1 MKSNT
6 TSVREIMDMARD
18 AYNNT
23 LNETTRL
30 MKAAYGINPA
40 YLKDAIK
47 FSLED
52 LEGYD
57 EEAIQKIY
65 DLYYTGEEEHKE
77 TDITKMRATLI
88 DCKRLSNTAFQ
99 TKEEYDKI
107 QEIYD
112 ESVDTEW
119 KRRNSKE
126 YREATLKR
134 LDTWREELKQLDS
147 VKDSKSIRDLRG
159 KIEFLESTI
168 TLDFIVDR
176 IQHVDTE
183 KASIIRQFFSERE
196 GGYAK
201 NRCIQRSPKFGF
213 DANWYKYFFNL
224 EENFLPEEYHVFNNL
239 FLFNVMRFVGYQDP
253 YSVKERGMV
262 QSIINSLTGLVY
274 HKFEDHSM
282 EEMIIKLIE
291 QYDSYFMEYRE
302 KFESENTTHPNH
314 PIRLEYSKKIEADK
328 RNEILASLQK
338 FDLPVPENAADM
350 SVRELHKYFNHA
362 MEEMV
367 AKNTKEKELHGDAE
381 VSEEEGVTKIAPTF
395 LKDKYRNPIDVI
407 DGHNYFFE
415 YKYSQTPYAIS
426 YQKLHERLIE
436 SGTSKK
442 HAMFE
447 LYNPDVHTVD
457 LYGAANLSQEEQ
469 EVALEEMKQN
479 FWYFWKY
486 ALGMSINMGEFLM
499 IDAEISKRTSTDEG
513 IVEYP
518 NTWECFSRYAGKT
531 VTSAALLLWKFLF
544 YPEQYLSFVIIAPT
558 MHEDAAYNDVIR
570 SLFNKLPSWLRD
582 KKSIWDEE
590 VKKAT
595 KIHYWYSIDQL
606 REYIH
611 NLRTKYEDNIPKF
624 YLQICDMEFVDGIN
638 QFFAKEEHVS
648 ILSYAELH
656 MHSVPKNPDEVPFLN
671 ERLDRYSDNLHGY
684 KEQDGH
690 EIYRLYDVDDSNGR
704 TFNYLL
710 VNDKPIISSELINY
724 IEVAPDNLWLIKP
737 NGTIFDDFTGIT
749 RYREIYLKR
758 VTEDMIVLYK
768 KEGMTD
774 QQICSPS
781 FKPSYITYREAMD
794 DTTFDEIM
802 AKMEQAEKVK
812 RDSEAM
818 KKLFKYD
825 KPVELLKE
833 KMDTEGTMSVED
845 YLAGDI
851 KS

>member
-30 MKAAYGINPA
+30 MKATYGINPA
-40 YLKDAIK
+40 YLKDAVK

-52 LEGYD
+52 LEGY
-57 EEAIQKIY
+57 EGEAIQKMY
-65 DLYYTGEEEHKE
+65 DLYYTGEEEYKE
-77 TDITKMRATLI
+77 TDLAKMREALVN
-88 DCKRLSNTAFQ
+88 CKKLSNTAFQ

-126 YREATLKR
+126 YKEATLKR
-134 LDTWREELKQLDS
+134 LDTWREELKQLDP
-147 VKDSKSIRDLRG
+147 VKDSKTIRDLRG
-159 KIEFLESTI
+159 KIEFLESTV

-291 QYDSYFMEYRE
+291 QYDSYFMDYKE
-302 KFESENTTHPNH
+302 KFETDNTTHPNH
-314 PIRLEYSKKIEADK
+314 PIRLAYSKKLEADK
-328 RNEILASLQK
+328 RNEIMASLQK
-338 FDLPVPENAADM
+338 FELPVPENVAEM
-350 SVRELHKYFNHA
+350 SVQELHKYFNHA

-367 AKNTKEKELHGDAE
+367 AKNTKEKELHGEAE

-395 LKDKYRNPIDVI
+395 LKDKYRNPIDLI
-407 DGHNYFFE
+407 DGHYYFFD
-415 YKYSQTPYAIS
+415 YKYSQTEYSKA
-426 YQKLHERLIE
+426 YQELHERLIE
-436 SGTSKK
+436 SGTNKV
-442 HAMFE
+442 HDMFE
-447 LYNPDVHTVD
+447 LLNPDVHTID
-457 LYGAANLSQEEQ
+457 LHEAELMQDEKDA
-469 EVALEEMKQN
+469 VLEEMKKN

-486 ALGMSINMGEFLM
+486 ALGMSINMAEFLM
-499 IDAEISKRTSTDEG
+499 IKTETYMGAYPYGET
-513 IVEYP
+513 VEYP

-544 YPEQYLSFVIIAPT
+544 YPEQYLSFVIINPDKHANI
-558 MHEDAAYNDVIR
+558 HYNDTIR
-570 SLFNKLPSWLRD
+570 SLFDKLPTWMSKEKD
-582 KKSIWDEE
+582 QWDEE
-590 VKKAT
+590 VKT
-595 KIHYWYSIDQL
+595 GTQIRYMYTIDQL
-606 REYIH
+606 REYIQ
-611 NLRTKYEDNIPKF
+611 NLRIKYEDCIPKF
-624 YLQICDMEFVDGIN
+624 YLQLCDMEFINGIN
-638 QFFAKEEHVS
+638 QFFAKEEHIGV
-648 ILSYAELH
+648 LEYAELH
-656 MHSVPKNPDEVPFLN
+656 MHSIPNDPKEVPFIN
-671 ERLDRYSDNLHGY
+671 ERLDRYSDDMSACDLH
-684 KEQDGH
+684 DGH
-690 EIYRLYDVDDSNGR
+690 DIYRLYDVDDSHGR
-704 TFNYLL
+704 NFDHML
-710 VNDKPIISSELINY
+710 VNDYPDSDPGHINY
-724 IEVAPDNLWLIKP
+724 IEVAPENTWPLKP
-737 NGTIFDDFTGIT
+737 NVNIFDDVTGIS

-758 VTEDMIVLYK
+758 VTKDMIETYK
-768 KEGMTD
+768 KEGLTEKL
-774 QQICSPS
+774 ICSPS
-781 FKPSYITYREAMD
+781 FKANYTTYREAM
-794 DTTFDEIM
+794 EER
-802 AKMEQAEKVK
+802 K
-812 RDSEAM
+812 S
-818 KKLFKYD
+818 D
-825 KPVELLKE
+825 KPVEQIKE
-833 KMDTEGTMSVED
+833 KMDKEGTMSVED
-845 YLAGDI
+845 YLAGDT

>member
-30 MKAAYGINPA
+30 MKATYGINPA
-40 YLKDAIK
+40 YLKDAVK

-52 LEGYD
+52 LEGYED
-57 EEAIQKIY
+57 EAIQKMY
-65 DLYYTGEEEHKE
+65 DLYYTGEEEYKE
-77 TDITKMRATLI
+77 TDLAKMREALVN
-88 DCKRLSNTAFQ
+88 CKKLSNTAFQ

-126 YREATLKR
+126 YKEATLKR
-134 LDTWREELKQLDS
+134 LDTWREELKQLDP
-147 VKDSKSIRDLRG
+147 VKDSKTIRDLRG
-159 KIEFLESTI
+159 KIEFLESTV

-291 QYDSYFMEYRE
+291 QYDSYFMDYKE
-302 KFESENTTHPNH
+302 KFEADNTTHPNH
-314 PIRLEYSKKIEADK
+314 PIRLAYSKKLEADK
-328 RNEILASLQK
+328 RNEIMASLQK
-338 FDLPVPENAADM
+338 FELPVPENAAEM
-350 SVRELHKYFNHA
+350 SVQELHKYFNHA

-367 AKNTKEKELHGDAE
+367 AKNTKEKELHGEAE

-395 LKDKYRNPIDVI
+395 LKDKYRNPIDLI
-407 DGHNYFFE
+407 DGHYYFFD
-415 YKYSQTPYAIS
+415 YKYSQTEYS
-426 YQKLHERLIE
+426 KTYQELHERLIE
-436 SGTSKK
+436 SGTNKV
-442 HAMFE
+442 HDMFE
-447 LYNPDVHTVD
+447 LLNPDVHTID
-457 LYGAANLSQEEQ
+457 LHEAELSQEEKD
-469 EVALEEMKQN
+469 VALKEMKNN

-486 ALGMSINMGEFLM
+486 ALGMSINMAEFLM
-499 IDAEISKRTSTDEG
+499 IRTETYMGAFPYGETMD
-513 IVEYP
+513 YP
-518 NTWECFSRYAGKT
+518 NTWECFTRRAGKT

-544 YPEQYLSFVIIAPT
+544 YPEQYLSFVIISPDRHANI
-558 MHEDAAYNDVIR
+558 HYNDVVR
-570 SLFNKLPSWLRD
+570 SLFDKLPTWMSKEKD
-582 KKSIWDEE
+582 QWDEE
-590 VKKAT
+590 VKT
-595 KIHYWYSIDQL
+595 STQIRYMYTIDQL

-611 NLRTKYEDNIPKF
+611 DLHVKYEDCIPKF
-624 YLQICDMEFVDGIN
+624 YLQMCDMEFINGSN
-638 QFFAKEEHVS
+638 QFFAKEEHIGV
-648 ILSYAELH
+648 LEYAELH
-656 MHSVPKNPDEVPFLN
+656 MHSIPNDPKKVPFIN
-671 ERLDRYSDNLHGY
+671 ERLDRYSDDMTTY
-684 KEQDGH
+684 KPHDGH
-690 EIYRLYDVDDSNGR
+690 EIYRLYDVDDSQGR
-704 TFNYLL
+704 SFDQVL
-710 VNDKPIISSELINY
+710 VNDYPVTDPEHINY
-724 IEVAPDNLWLIKP
+724 IEVSPVNTWKLKP
-737 NGTIFDDFTGIT
+737 NVTIFDGMEGTP

-758 VTEDMIVLYK
+758 VTEDMIETYK
-768 KEGMTD
+768 KEGLTAGE
-774 QQICSPS
+774 ICHPS
-781 FKPSYITYREAMD
+781 FKANYTTYREV
-794 DTTFDEIM
+794 
-802 AKMEQAEKVK
+802 MEEEKTNTSV
-812 RDSEAM
+812 
-818 KKLFKYD
+818 D
-825 KPVELLKE
+825 KLKE
-833 KMDTEGTMSVED
+833 KMNTEGTMSVGD
-845 YLAGDI
+845 YLAGDTDTTE
-851 KS
+851 S

>member
-6 TSVREIMDMARD
+6 SSVREIMDMAKT

-30 MKAAYGINPA
+30 MKATYGINPA
-40 YLKDAIK
+40 YLKDAVK

-52 LEGYD
+52 LEGYND
-57 EEAIQKIY
+57 EVIQKLY
-65 DLYYTGEEEHKE
+65 DLYYTGEEAYKE
-77 TDITKMRATLI
+77 TDLAKMRDALI
-88 DCKRLSNTAFQ
+88 NCKKLSNTAFQ

-126 YREATLKR
+126 YKETILKR
-134 LDTWREELKQLDS
+134 LDTWKEELKQLDP
-147 VKDSKSIRDLRG
+147 VKDAKTIRDLRG

-262 QSIINSLTGLVY
+262 QSIINSLTGLIY
-274 HKFEDHSM
+274 HKFEDHNM

-314 PIRLEYSKKIEADK
+314 PIRLAYSKKIEADK

-338 FDLPVPENAADM
+338 FDLQVPDNAAEM
-350 SVRELHKYFNHA
+350 PLRELHAYFNHA

-381 VSEEEGVTKIAPTF
+381 VSEEDGVTKITPTF

-407 DGHNYFFE
+407 DGHNYFFD
-415 YKYSQTPYAIS
+415 YKYSQTSAAQS

-436 SGTSKK
+436 SGTAKK
-442 HAMFE
+442 HEMFE
-447 LYNPDVHTVD
+447 LYNPDVHTID
-457 LYGAANLSQEEQ
+457 LYGADLSQEEQ
-469 EVALEEMKQN
+469 EAVLEEMKQN

-499 IDAEISKRTSTDEG
+499 IDAETNGRASTDEET
-513 IVEYP
+513 IEYP
-518 NTWECFSRYAGKT
+518 NTWECFSRYTGKT
-531 VTSAALLLWKFLF
+531 TTSAALLLWKFLF
-544 YPEQYLSFVIIAPT
+544 YPEQYLSFIIITPT
-558 MHEDAAYNDVIR
+558 INDYAEYNDLIG
-570 SLFNKLPSWLRD
+570 SLFDKLPSWMRD
-582 KKSIWDEE
+582 KKFMWVDE

-595 KIHYWYSIDQL
+595 KIHYWYNIDQL

-611 NLRTKYEDNIPKF
+611 NLHIKYGDRIPKF
-624 YLQICDMEFVDGIN
+624 YLQICDMEFVNGIN
-638 QFFAKEEHVS
+638 QFFAKEEHVG

-656 MHSVPKNPDEVPFLN
+656 MHSVPNNPDEVPFLN
-671 ERLDRYSDNLHGY
+671 ERLDRYSDNLHEY
-684 KEQDGH
+684 KEQDDH
-690 EIYRLYDVDDSNGR
+690 EIYRLYDVNDSNGR
-704 TFNYLL
+704 TFDYLL
-710 VNDKPIISSELINY
+710 VNDKPIISSERINY
-724 IEVAPDNLWLIKP
+724 IEVAPDNIWVIKP
-737 NGTIFDDFTGIT
+737 NGTILDDTIFYECKGIC

-758 VTEDMIVLYK
+758 VTEDMITLFK
-768 KEGMTD
+768 KEGMTE
-774 QQICSPS
+774 QLICNPS
-781 FKPSYITYREAMD
+781 FKAPYTTYREAMEENNQSEEALVETD
-794 DTTFDEIM
+794 VPN
-802 AKMEQAEKVK
+802 KSEKSV
-812 RDSEAM
+812 D
-818 KKLFKYD
+818 
-825 KPVELLKE
+825 LLKE
-833 KMDTEGTMSVED
+833 KMDTEGTMNVEN
-845 YLAGDI
+845 YLAG
-851 KS
+851 KSKS